1 MSAPAESPKTP
12 QSGKWEQGLEGL
24 LWNSRYLVML
34 AVLPSLLGAM
44 VLFVIGTVDIVRVL
58 WQTVLYYTIGGVTDI
73 HDTVVTD
80 IIIAIDIYLIAIV
93 LMIFGLGVYRLFVS
107 QIEASESEGPSH
119 PFNVKSF
126 DQLKDKI
133 VRVVILAVIIEFFRA
148 VVDIHFNTPLDA
160 IYLALSALALAA
172 SLYLMSLAYK
182 ASNGKE

>member
-1 MSAPAESPKTP
+1 MSDPASSQKTLP
-12 QSGKWEQGLEGL
+12 AGQWERRVEEL
-24 LWNSRYLVML
+24 LWRSRYLVML
-34 AVLPSLLGAM
+34 AVLPSLVGAL
-44 VLFVIGTVDIVRVL
+44 VLFVIGTVDIVKVL
-58 WQTVLYYTIGGVTDI
+58 WHAMQYYTLGGVADI
-73 HDTVVTD
+73 HDAVVTD

-119 PFNVKSF
+119 PFNVKSL

-148 VVDIHFNTPLDA
+148 VVDIRFATPLDA

-172 SLYLMSLAYK
+172 ALYLMSLSYK
-182 ASNGKE
+182 ANASKE

>member
-1 MSAPAESPKTP
+1 MSDSVKSAQPV
-12 QSGKWEQGLEGL
+12 QSGKWEQRLEGL
-24 LWNSRYLVML
+24 LWRSRFLVLL
-34 AVLPSLLGAM
+34 AVIPSLLGAV
-44 VLFVIGTVDIVRVL
+44 VLFAIGTMDILQIL
-58 WQTVLYYTIGGVTDI
+58 WQTISYYTLGSDIDI
-73 HDTVVTD
+73 HDSVVTD

-172 SLYLMSLAYK
+172 ALYLMSLAYK
-182 ASNGKE
+182 AGKE

>member
-1 MSAPAESPKTP
+1 MSDTP
-12 QSGKWEQGLEGL
+12 TSRSAKEPHKWEKRLEGL
-24 LWNSRYLVML
+24 LWRSRYLVML
-34 AVLPSLLGAM
+34 AVIPSLLGAV
-44 VLFVIGTVDIVRVL
+44 VLFVIGTMDIVQVL
-58 WQTVLYYTIGGVTDI
+58 WKTLGYYAFGSDIDI
-73 HDTVVTD
+73 HDSVVTD

-148 VVDIHFNTPLDA
+148 VVDIHFKTPLDG

-172 SLYLMSLAYK
+172 ALYLMSLAYK
-182 ASNGKE
+182 ASAGKD

>member
-1 MSAPAESPKTP
+1 MSDTANTTAKPTEVS
-12 QSGKWEQGLEGL
+12 KWEQRLEGL
-24 LWNSRYLVML
+24 LWRSRFLVLL
-34 AVLPSLLGAM
+34 AVIPSLLGAV
-44 VLFVIGTVDIVRVL
+44 VLFVIGTVDIFQIL
-58 WQTVLYYTIGGVTDI
+58 WQTISYYTLGSDINI
-73 HDTVVTD
+73 HDSVVTD

-172 SLYLMSLAYK
+172 ALYLMSLAYK
-182 ASNGKE
+182 TGKE